1 MGPLMPNETG
11 DGTYQV
17 AVGVYHPERFEAYA
31 WFTIDATGK
40 ITVSVFTL
48 DRFDAPASPSPQA
61 LQSFKRLCA
70 AD

>member
-1 MGPLMPNETG
+1 MPNETG